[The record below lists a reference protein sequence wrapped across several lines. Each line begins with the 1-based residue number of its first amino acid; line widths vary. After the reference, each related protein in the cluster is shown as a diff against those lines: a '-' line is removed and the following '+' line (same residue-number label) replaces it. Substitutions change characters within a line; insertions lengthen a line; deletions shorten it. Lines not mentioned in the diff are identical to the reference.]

1 MPVVDPKTG
10 EPVSDAPDQED
21 QSLAGGEG
29 RGAEVSATESPA
41 EGTGVSTGPNEPR
54 EAQPGATQGD
64 DGNALSGP
72 NASGSGG

>member
-1 MPVVDPKTG
+1 MPQVDETG
-10 EPVSDAPDQED
+10 NPITDDPTLED
-21 QSLAGGEG
+21 EEQRGGEG
-29 RGAEVSATESPA
+29 RGPNVDAYGAPS

-64 DGNALSGP
+64 EGGDLGRS